1 MEAEM
6 KYKRF
11 INWIFLVCAATMLV
25 ACGFHLRGADG
36 TSGQLPFSSIYIDFP
51 ADSQTSARLKRLIK
65 GMKLTKLAANPKD
78 AEVILSAISEKKNK
92 EYLSLNSQGRV
103 REFSLDYTLE
113 FTARTPQGKTLI
125 EPAKLSLRRTMTYN
139 DNEALSKENEELMLY
154 KDMQFDMAYQLLR
167 RLSSIKRT
175 AISGTEDQ
183 TIENPTGMD
192 RQSELQTGAP
202 D

>member
-11 INWIFLVCAATMLV
+11 YNWIFLVFAATMLV
-25 ACGFHLRGADG
+25 ACGFHLRGFNG
-36 TSGQLPFSSIYIDFP
+36 TDDQLHFSSIYIDFP
-51 ADSQTSARLKRLIK
+51 ADSQTAARLRRLIK
-65 GMKLTKLAANPKD
+65 GMKLTKLANNPNK

-92 EYLSLNSQGRV
+92 DYLSLNAQGRV
-103 REFSLDYTLE
+103 REYSLDYILE
-113 FTARTPQGKTLI
+113 FTARTPQGKILI
-125 EPAKLSLRRTMTYN
+125 EPTKLALRRTMTYN

-167 RLSSIKRT
+167 RLSAIKMT
-175 AISGTEDQ
+175 GIPQEDDPVKPDGLNQ
-183 TIENPTGMD
+183 QPE
-192 RQSELQTGAP
+192 RQTGTS